1 MLLFGLTGGIASGK
15 SAVSARL
22 RARGVPVID
31 ADVLAREV
39 VLPGTDGHREVVEA
53 FGAGVLAEDGTID
66 RKALGALV
74 FADDAKRLR
83 LMAITH
89 PRIGALTARRAQE
102 LAAKGERMACYDAAL
117 LVENGVEDAFRPLVV
132 VAAPEELQ
140 VARIVARDGV
150 SEEEARA
157 RVLAQMPLEK
167 KIAVADYVIHN
178 AGTLEEL
185 AKKTDEVLEKIVVE
199 CGSGVR

>member
-1 MLLFGLTGGIASGK
+1 VLLFGLTGGIASGK

-22 RARGVPVID
+22 RERGVPVID

-39 VLPGTDGHREVVEA
+39 VLPGTEGHREVAEA
-53 FGAGVLAEDGTID
+53 FGKEVIAKDGTID
-66 RKALGALV
+66 RKALGTLI
-74 FADDAKRLR
+74 FADDTKRRR
-83 LMAITH
+83 LVAITH
-89 PRIGALTARRAQE
+89 PRIGALTARRAEE
-102 LAAKGERMACYDAAL
+102 LAAKGERIACYDAAL
-117 LVENGVEDAFRPLVV
+117 LVENSVQDSFRPLVV

-150 SEEEARA
+150 SEDGARA
-157 RVLAQMPLEK
+157 RVRAQMPLEK

-178 AGTLEEL
+178 TGTLEEL